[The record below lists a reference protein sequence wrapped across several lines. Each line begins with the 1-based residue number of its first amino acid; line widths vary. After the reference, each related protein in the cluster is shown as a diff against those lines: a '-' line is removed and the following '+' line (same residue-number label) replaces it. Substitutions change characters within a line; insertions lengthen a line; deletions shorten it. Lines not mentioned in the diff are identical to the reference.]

1 MSTKS
6 LTKIQ
11 HTWISANKACTL
23 IIAKELAVKHG
34 LTEPTNII
42 LEDTPNGILIR
53 KLNLEDLN
61 ANKTLVEQ
69 APQVQSQN

>member
-1 MSTKS
+1 MSRTS

-34 LTEPTNII
+34 LTEPAHIV
-42 LEDTPNGILIR
+42 LEDRPDGILIK
-53 KLNLEDLN
+53 KLNLEELK
-61 ANKTLVEQ
+61 ASK
-69 APQVQSQN
+69 

>member
-1 MSTKS
+1 MSRTS

-34 LTEPTNII
+34 LTEPANII

-53 KLNLEDLN
+53 KLNLEDL
-61 ANKTLVEQ
+61 KSREREKEQ
-69 APQVQSQN
+69 EQEQEIT

>member
-1 MSTKS
+1 MSRNS

-53 KLNLEDLN
+53 KLNLEDL
-61 ANKTLVEQ
+61 KSRPQEQ
-69 APQVQSQN
+69 EQVIT